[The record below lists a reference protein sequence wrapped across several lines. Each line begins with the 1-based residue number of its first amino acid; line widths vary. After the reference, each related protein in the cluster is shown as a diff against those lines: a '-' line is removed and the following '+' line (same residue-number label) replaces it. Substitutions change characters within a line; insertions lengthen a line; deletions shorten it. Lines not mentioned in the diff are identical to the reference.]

1 MRNQNKK
8 LIQQLDEKKKE
19 YIYKCR
25 DFETLKNQDENI
37 QRECASLKQ
46 KIDNLDV
53 EIGEFR
59 NKNRE
64 LEKMNKVYSRLNNG
78 LMTDKER
85 ITNEKKEAEYE
96 KNLTKNGVN
105 ALTREI
111 EHLRRD
117 TEQDKKNIID
127 LIRFRDMMSKSIRKA
142 EEDNTANSKEITA
155 KNNEIS

>member
-1 MRNQNKK
+1 MEQKIEEKEGTIEKYGEEKKENEKTIDDLRNQNKK
-8 LIQQLDEKKKE
+8 IQDQLDAKKKE
-19 YIYKCR
+19 YIFKCR
-25 DFETLKNQDENI
+25 DFETLKNQHDNVI
-37 QRECASLKQ
+37 RDCDSLRV
-46 KIDNLDV
+46 KIDNLEV

-64 LEKMNKVYSRLNNG
+64 LEKMNKVYNRVNNG
-78 LMTDKER
+78 LVTDKER

-117 TEQDKKNIID
+117 TE
-127 LIRFRDMMSKSIRKA
+127 
-142 EEDNTANSKEITA
+142 
-155 KNNEIS
+155 